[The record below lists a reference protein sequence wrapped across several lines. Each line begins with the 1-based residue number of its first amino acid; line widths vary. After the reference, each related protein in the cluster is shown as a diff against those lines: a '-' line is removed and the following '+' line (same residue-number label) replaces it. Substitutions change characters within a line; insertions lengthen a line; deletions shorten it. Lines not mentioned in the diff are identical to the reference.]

1 MKISQVK
8 NSQDG
13 GFIWIAILLF
23 YGKMEKYV
31 LETALAAIKDTKRDN
46 LMQRNLKLKKHY
58 LQSAMN
64 VQNVWNRSTKRL
76 LKTSHFLEIL
86 QTVYYRSCIKK
97 LLSMLFSFI
106 FGVITEK
113 LVGKTFKI
121 TMPRLL
127 PSIS

>member
-64 VQNVWNRSTKRL
+64 VQNV
-76 LKTSHFLEIL
+76 
-86 QTVYYRSCIKK
+86 
-97 LLSMLFSFI
+97 
-106 FGVITEK
+106 
-113 LVGKTFKI
+113 
-121 TMPRLL
+121 
-127 PSIS
+127 